1 MIRDMAID
9 FRLWRQPVLAA
20 GIGIAALMTTGCGS
34 DSTPSLPGTLN
45 TIQVLGEPG
54 TQRGQ
59 FVYPRAM
66 DVYQVDGHPRA
77 AIIDKT
83 ARIQIM
89 DLVSGKVLG
98 SIHTPKWDRGKPTGV
113 TVAVSPIDPTKLAV
127 YVADTHEHRVLV
139 YQLPLPD
146 VEVPVPTEPDLKFG
160 SFGEEPGQFIYPT
173 DVAVDLDD
181 SGTVTDLYVSEY
193 GGNDRISR
201 FKLNRSNDT
210 ISFDFVNQIGI
221 KGEEVDAS
229 DGPTALSRPQSIAL
243 WTDPDGRKELI
254 VTDASHHRV
263 GRLTLDDQLIKW
275 FGDPL
280 DTSDNAF
287 RFPYGLT
294 ILDNATALI
303 AEFGSNRVRCID
315 LETGETLWRYGVAG
329 RSVGQLAQPWASG
342 VIGDKLVILDSGNS
356 RLQICA
362 LPKGVSSIG
371 HEIAQGPQAMGTI
384 GGIAP

>member
-1 MIRDMAID
+1 MIRNMAID
-9 FRLWRQPVLAA
+9 FRLWTQPVLAA
-20 GIGIAALMTTGCGS
+20 GIGIVALITGCS
-34 DSTPSLPGTLN
+34 DDSASSNDGTLK
-45 TIQVLGEPG
+45 TVQILGEPG

-89 DLVSGKVLG
+89 DLDSGKVLG

-113 TVAVSPIDPTKLAV
+113 TVAPSPIDPTKQAV
-127 YVADTHEHRVLV
+127 YVADTHEHRVLI

-146 VEVPVPTEPDLKFG
+146 VEIPVPTEPDLKFG
-160 SFGEEPGQFIYPT
+160 SFGQEPGQFIYPT

-181 SGTVTDLYVSEY
+181 AGTVTDLYVSEY
-193 GGNDRISR
+193 GGNDRISH
-201 FKLNRSNDT
+201 FKLVREDDT
-210 ISFDFVNQIGI
+210 ISFAFVNQIGI

-229 DGPTALSRPQSIAL
+229 DAPIALSRPQSIAL
-243 WTDPDGRKELI
+243 WTDPDGQRELI

-263 GRLTLDDQLIKW
+263 GRLSLDDQLIKW

-280 DTSDNAF
+280 DTSDDAY

-294 ILDNATALI
+294 ILDDDTALI
-303 AEFGSNRVRCID
+303 AEFGANRVRCIN

-329 RSVGQLAQPWASG
+329 RSVGQLAQPWASA
-342 VIGDKLVILDSGNS
+342 VMGDQLVILDSGNS
-356 RLQICA
+356 RIQICK
-362 LPKGVSSIG
+362 LPAGVSHIG
-371 HEIAQGPQAMGTI
+371 AEVDQAPQLA
-384 GGIAP
+384 GGNAP